1 MTATIIFGFL
11 KKLITTVVSETVP
24 KMAHSLPS
32 LVNAVKDNPKSLIA
46 TALATTL
53 ALLGSYGITISAE
66 WQNQLSAMFA
76 LIAYFY
82 ALGGKRE

>member
-1 MTATIIFGFL
+1 MTVAIAFAFL
-11 KKLITTVVSETVP
+11 KKLVTTAISETIPQMV
-24 KMAHSLPS
+24 HSIPAIG
-32 LVNAVKDNPKSLIA
+32 NAITDNPKSLIA

-66 WQNQLSAMFA
+66 WINWLTAMLA
-76 LIAYFY
+76 VLAYLY